1 MTPARAFAVVVVPLL
16 AAAGTS
22 GCAASR
28 LTLERI
34 PPPCTFSVSGDRL
47 LCDGAPHA
55 QLVGRHCRT
64 RGDWNRVEDVVKP
77 GQSQSCRGLG
87 VLYADGSRVTLYRA
101 DSLGDL
107 WAPAGA
113 YATSSKSEFI
123 AGWASDIDV
132 DVVNRRVTFGNGTML
147 TTSRW
152 AYDVGTGSLV
162 ELD

>member
-1 MTPARAFAVVVVPLL
+1 MTPARAFAVVIMLIAVG
-16 AAAGTS
+16 AT

-28 LTLERI
+28 LTLERM

-87 VLYADGSRVTLYRA
+87 VLYADGSRVTLFSAR
-101 DSLGDL
+101 SLHDV
-107 WAPAGA
+107 WAPPSG
-113 YATSSKSEFI
+113 YGTSSKSEFI
-123 AGWASDIDV
+123 ADWASDIDV
-132 DVVNRRVTFGNGTML
+132 DAVNRRVTFGKGTML